1 MGIEPTSHK
10 IKSLALYRTELTGL
24 FLYKREIFNILPFL
38 VVISIAAS
46 IAILILIL
54 IHRIVLAISFPRLYP

>member
-24 FLYKREIFNILPFL
+24 FLYNMKSLIFF
-38 VVISIAAS
+38 
-46 IAILILIL
+46 
-54 IHRIVLAISFPRLYP
+54 RF